1 MRARTD
7 KMTAGGQRRFFN
19 PRPAVCAAAA
29 ALAAALFFGP
39 AAWAQD
45 EYDIDL
51 KLSSIK
57 GSIKY
62 SVVGRYQ
69 AEFEKFDGK
78 LFFDPQKN
86 QLTGVDLRIENESIH
101 SEYESLD
108 KIVLSPRLMHA
119 KKFPRTL
126 FKSKAIVPSAK
137 PNEYQVSGA
146 LTLHGV
152 TKDITFPFTVEGPL
166 EEGGQKRIL
175 AKGEWVIARKD
186 FDMYWHSFLD
196 KGGIVV
202 GNHLTVDW
210 EINAVKK

>member
-1 MRARTD
+1 MRIGEKR
-7 KMTAGGQRRFFN
+7 RRFFN
-19 PRPAVCAAAA
+19 RRPVISAVVMAA
-29 ALAAALFFGP
+29 ALSFGP
-39 AAWAQD
+39 AARAQD

-78 LFFDPQKN
+78 LFFDPQKH
-86 QLTGVDLRIENESIH
+86 QLTGVDLWIENGSIH
-101 SEYESLD
+101 SRYESLD
-108 KIVLSPRLMHA
+108 KIVLSPRLLYV
-119 KKFPRTL
+119 KKYPQTL
-126 FKSKAIVPSAK
+126 FKSKSIVPSAK
-137 PNEYQVSGA
+137 PNEYQVTGA
-146 LTLHGV
+146 LTLHGI

-175 AKGEWVIARKD
+175 AKGEWLIARKD
-186 FDMYWHSFLD
+186 FNMYWHSFLD